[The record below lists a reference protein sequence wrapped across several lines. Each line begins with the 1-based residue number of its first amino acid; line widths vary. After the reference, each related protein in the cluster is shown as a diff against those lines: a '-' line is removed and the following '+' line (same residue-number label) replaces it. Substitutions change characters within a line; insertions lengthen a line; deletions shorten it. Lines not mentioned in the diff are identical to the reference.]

1 MSTGKREARKRARR
15 RQQRLRLVAFGVV
28 AGTVLIAAGYL
39 LEGAFSRPD
48 LEPMAGKVVDVAAD
62 MAGFD
67 KSEIR
72 LKAGEPVSIRLT
84 SLDNEH
90 HTDGGGKHQW
100 AVDELGIDIVAQP
113 LSSAYATFTP
123 QEAGQYTFYCDVC
136 CGGRANPSMQ
146 GTLIVEA

>member
-1 MSTGKREARKRARR
+1 MVV
-15 RQQRLRLVAFGVV
+15 LV
-28 AGTVLIAAGYL
+28 AAGYL
-39 LEGAFSRPD
+39 LQTAFSRPA
-48 LEPMAGKVVDVAAD
+48 LEPMAGKVVDIAAD

-67 KSEIR
+67 QTEIH
-72 LKAGEPVSIRLT
+72 LQAGEPVTIRLT

-100 AVDELGIDIVAQP
+100 AVDELGIDILAEP

-123 QEAGQYTFYCDVC
+123 ETPGQFNFYCDVC
-136 CGGRANPSMQ
+136 CGGRANPTMQ

>member
-1 MSTGKREARKRARR
+1 MSTGRREARKQARR
-15 RQQRLRLVAFGVV
+15 RQQRLRLVAFAVV
-28 AGTVLIAAGYL
+28 AVTVLIAAGVL
-39 LEGAFSRPD
+39 LEGAFSRPE
-48 LEPMAGKVVDVAAD
+48 LEPMAGTVIDVAAD

-67 KSEIR
+67 KPEIH
-72 LKAGEPVSIRLT
+72 LKAGEPVPIRLT

-100 AVDELGIDIVAQP
+100 AVDELGIDILAEP

-123 QEAGQYTFYCDVC
+123 ETPGQFNFYCDVC
-136 CGGRANPSMQ
+136 CGGRANPTMQ

>member
-1 MSTGKREARKRARR
+1 
-15 RQQRLRLVAFGVV
+15 VV
-28 AGTVLIAAGYL
+28 AVVLVAAGYL
-39 LEGAFSRPD
+39 LLAAFSRPE
-48 LEPMAGKVVDVAAD
+48 LEPMAGTVIDVAAD

-72 LKAGEPVSIRLT
+72 LKAGDPVTVRLT

-90 HTDGGGKHQW
+90 HSDGGGQHQW
-100 AVDELGIDIVAQP
+100 AVDELGIDILAEP

-123 QEAGQYTFYCDVC
+123 EAPGQYTFYCDVC
-136 CGGRANPSMQ
+136 CGGRANPTMQ